1 MFETSKDS
9 FGTAEDKGN
18 YRDGIKNK
26 AAEKN
31 LQWRTRIIGV
41 QVNY

>member
-9 FGTAEDKGN
+9 FGTIEDKGN

-31 LQWRTRIIGV
+31 FSGV
-41 QVNY
+41 PELLVSK